1 MKQNQNTNVVA
12 HKTKSVK
19 LEDGTALALASM
31 VKMLPFV
38 LKIFFL
44 YMKILVVAIL
54 DCVSVHYG
62 DGRVLNK
69 LYNALNSAFIVQDL
83 KTQII

>member
-1 MKQNQNTNVVA
+1 
-12 HKTKSVK
+12 
-19 LEDGTALALASM
+19 M

-69 LYNALNSAFIVQDL
+69 LYNTLNSAFIVQDL